1 MVLSFIEGDEMEKIR
16 PTPGAVVPSGTSDQ
30 YIKTGTWRFERPVID
45 NKKCIRCFLCWIFCP
60 DTSIVILDEKILVD
74 LDFCKG
80 CGICAHECP
89 VEAIK
94 MEEER
99 R

>member
-1 MVLSFIEGDEMEKIR
+1 VNEVEKIR

-30 YIKTGTWRFERPVID
+30 YIKTGTWRFERPIID
-45 NKKCIRCFLCWIFCP
+45 NKKCIRCLLCWIFCP
-60 DTSIVILDEKILVD
+60 DASIVQKEDGTLDVL
-74 LDFCKG
+74 LDYCKG

-94 MEEER
+94 MEEEER
-99 R
+99 

>member
-1 MVLSFIEGDEMEKIR
+1 MLKVSKVDKLR

-30 YIKTGTWRFERPVID
+30 YAKTGTWRIERPVID
-45 NKKCIRCFLCWIFCP
+45 NNKCISCLLCWIFCP
-60 DTSIVILDEKILVD
+60 DASIVYADTGFDVLY
-74 LDFCKG
+74 DFCKG

-94 MEEER
+94 MEEEIR
-99 R
+99 